1 MELQVWRIFLIKFK
15 YVRWKNFLSTGNQ
28 PIEIQLD
35 RNPTTLIIGENG
47 AGKSTILDALC
58 FGLFGKP
65 FRIISKNQMVN
76 SINNSSTMVE
86 VEFSIGTVEYKVIR
100 GIKPNKFEIYQNDKM
115 MNLEANV
122 RDYQKILEQQIL
134 KLNYGSFTQVVI
146 LGSASWAPFMQ
157 LKAVKRREVVE
168 EILDIKIFS
177 TMNVILKQ
185 KLKTILED
193 IRDIEHQYD
202 LVTSKI
208 GMQETHMSSMKENK
222 DKIIQQKEKTISDNN
237 NELVKRKESEKELQD
252 RNKELLQ
259 SMIGE
264 DKVTQKRDKLKD
276 IQFTLKDKH
285 NRESKMITFFEENDE
300 CPTCEQEISKDFKTD
315 KIKQNKAS
323 VKLLDEGLHK
333 MSDEMTKV
341 NSKLKEFKN
350 IGKLVQENEVSI
362 AKLNTSINELEK
374 FNVKLETEI
383 EQYKKDGVEESDVE
397 KLESLKL
404 DIKKVEEQKIK
415 LREDKVYHEA
425 ARSMLMDTGIKT
437 KIIKQYLPIMNK
449 LINKYLTS
457 MEFYVNFTLD
467 ENFEETIK
475 SRYRDEFTYASF
487 SEGEKMRIDLA
498 LLFTWRAIAKMKNST
513 NTNLLILDEIFDSSL
528 DGTGTDEFLKIL
540 NTLSGENIFV
550 ISHKQDA
557 LVDKFRSTIK
567 FEKIRNFSHV
577 AT

>member
-1 MELQVWRIFLIKFK
+1 MIKFK

-35 RNPTTLIIGENG
+35 KNPTTLIIGENG

-65 FRIISKNQMVN
+65 FRMISKNQMVN
-76 SINNSSTMVE
+76 SINNSSTIVE
-86 VEFSIGTVEYKVIR
+86 VEFSIGTVQYKVVR
-100 GIKPNKFEIYQNDKM
+100 GIKPNKFEIYQNNKM

-157 LKAVKRREVVE
+157 LKANKRREVVE

-177 TMNVILKQ
+177 TMNLILKQ

-193 IRDIEHQYD
+193 IRDIDHQYE
-202 LVTSKI
+202 LVSSKI
-208 GMQETHMSSMKENK
+208 GMQETHIKGMKENK
-222 DKIIQQKEKTISDNN
+222 DKIIQQKQSVIKE
-237 NELVKRKESEKELQD
+237 NESELLRRKSGEKELQD
-252 RNKELLQ
+252 RNKELLNN
-259 SMIGE
+259 MIGE
-264 DKVTQKRDKLKD
+264 DKVTEKRDKLKD

-285 NRESKMITFFEENDE
+285 NRETKMSTFFEENDE
-300 CPTCEQEISKDFKTD
+300 CPTCEQEISKEFKTK
-315 KIKQNKAS
+315 KIQQNQTS
-323 VKLLDEGLHK
+323 VNLLDEGLEK
-333 MSDEMTKV
+333 LSTEMSKV
-341 NSKLKEFKN
+341 NTKLKEYKN
-350 IGKLVQENEVSI
+350 VAKLIRENEVSI
-362 AKLNTSINELEK
+362 AQLNTSIKELEK

-383 EQYKKDGVEESDVE
+383 EQYKKDGVEESDIE

-404 DIKKVEEQKIK
+404 DIQKVEEQKTK

-498 LLFTWRAIAKMKNST
+498 LLFTWRAVAKMKNST

-540 NTLSGENIFV
+540 NTLSGENVFV
-550 ISHKQDA
+550 ISHKQDV

-577 AT
+577 A